1 VDSTTRK
8 GTGSTKLSAIDRR
21 IFTRLMP
28 ILIAAYIVSFLDRTN
43 IGMAKDRLE
52 IDLGITAAA
61 YGLGAGLFFV
71 AYAVMEIPSNLIMH
85 KVGAKIWITRIMI
98 TWGII
103 SGGMAFVQ
111 NDMQFYIMR
120 ILLGAAEAGLFPGV
134 LLYLTYWFGR
144 DVRPRAI
151 AYFLLGACAAVV
163 LGGPLGG
170 LLLQMDGIGG
180 FHGWQWMFVIE
191 ALPAV
196 ILAFVV
202 WKILPNR
209 PSDAKWL
216 TAAEASEIETRLAKE
231 QEDGTAHSGVYSFG
245 AIFRDRSIMLVI
257 YIYLAHQI
265 AVYSVTYFLPSV
277 IADNGVASPVLIGL
291 LAGIPWFFAAVGA
304 IFISPLASNPIRSRR
319 LLTGGL
325 ILMITGLAVA
335 ALGGSVV
342 GLIGFGLSGLAWFVV
357 HPILFNVTGTR
368 LSGITLAAGL
378 ALMNTIGITGG
389 FFGPSIMGAAEQATG
404 NSLSGLW
411 FAIGLLLLG
420 LLSVPLISLKN
431 SGDVA
436 RQTAAEFT
444 SKDAELS
451 K

>member
-1 VDSTTRK
+1 
-8 GTGSTKLSAIDRR
+8 
-21 IFTRLMP
+21 MP
-28 ILIAAYIVSFLDRTN
+28 ILIAAYIISFLDRTN

-71 AYAVMEIPSNLIMH
+71 AYALMEIPSNLIMH
-85 KVGAKIWITRIMI
+85 KVGARIWITRIMI

-111 NDMQFYIMR
+111 NDVQFYIMR

-144 DVRPRAI
+144 DVRTRAM
-151 AYFLLGACAAVV
+151 AYFLVGACAASV

-180 FHGWQWMFVIE
+180 YHGWQWMFVVE

-196 ILAFVV
+196 LLAFVV
-202 WKILPNR
+202 WKVLPDR

-216 TAAEASEIETRLAKE
+216 TAAEAAEIETRLAKE
-231 QEDGTAHSGVYSFG
+231 QADGTAHSGTHSFG
-245 AIFRDRSIMLVI
+245 AIFKDRAIMLVI

-277 IADNGVASPVLIGL
+277 IAANGVASPVLIGL
-291 LAGIPWFFAAVGA
+291 LAGIPWFFGAVGA
-304 IFISPLASNPIRSRR
+304 IFISPLASNPVRSRK

-325 ILMITGLAVA
+325 ILMISGLAIG

-357 HPILFNVTGTR
+357 QPILFNVTGTR

-389 FFGPSIMGAAEQATG
+389 FFGPSVMGATEQATG
-404 NSLSGLW
+404 NPLSGLW
-411 FAIGLLLLG
+411 FAVGLLVLG
-420 LLSVPLISLKN
+420 LLSVPLINLKN

-436 RQTAAEFT
+436 REATAAAEAET
-444 SKDAELS
+444 AAKRAELS